1 VLAKSNKESRRRHRA
16 FGDSDHDC
24 RTSGIA
30 GLILQPL
37 ATALLLAA
45 AMPGRLGWWPLL
57 FVALLPLLSLAVRE
71 RPGRSALAGLLAG
84 FVYHL
89 CLLYWIVFVLG
100 RYGGLPLW
108 LSVPA
113 LMLLALY
120 MALYPALFAGLL
132 SLLAR
137 RDGAMPPAVLLMA
150 PALWVGLDWLR
161 AVLFTGFPWMDL
173 GYGLYSVPLLLQAAD
188 LGGHHLLTFC
198 LVLIN
203 ILCLYGLQSWRERGG
218 LQGRVLQP
226 MAAATVFLAL
236 VFCYSLFRTQQV
248 QSALATAPRAR
259 VAVVQ
264 GNISQDLKWTPEQ
277 KGATVEA
284 YCRLSAGA
292 MEAGSPSLL
301 VWPETALPFFPGND
315 PLFGSVTG
323 FVREN
328 GIWLLTG
335 APNYS
340 LINGPRGGSPENIDY
355 ANSALL
361 ISPEG
366 QVKARYDKQ
375 HLVPYGEYV
384 PLKELL
390 FFLRPL
396 VESVGN
402 FRPGN
407 RSEPLAAGSMQLG
420 ALICYES
427 IFPDL
432 ARKSVA
438 AGANLLVNLT
448 NDAWYGRSS
457 APHHSFAM
465 AVLRAVE
472 TRRSLV
478 RAANT
483 GISGFITPLGRVSR
497 QGPLFEPLAMTDE
510 VPLFA
515 GNTLFLRF
523 GHLFAPLCLL
533 LASLLA
539 VFLRRGQ
546 GRS

>member
-1 VLAKSNKESRRRHRA
+1 MAEARS
-16 FGDSDHDC
+16 
-24 RTSGIA
+24 SGII
-30 GLILQPL
+30 GLLLHTL

-45 AMPGRLGWWPLL
+45 AMPGRFGWWPLL
-57 FVALLPLLSLAVRE
+57 FVALVPLMAFAVRE
-71 RPGRSALAGLLAG
+71 CPGRSAVAGLLAG

-100 RYGGLPLW
+100 RYGGLPVW
-108 LSVPA
+108 VSVPA

-120 MALYPALFAGLL
+120 MASYPALFAWLL
-132 SLLAR
+132 SLLTGRGRAF
-137 RDGAMPPAVLLMA
+137 PPTALLLA

-161 AVLFTGFPWMDL
+161 SVLFTGFPWMDL

-198 LVLIN
+198 LVLSN
-203 ILCLYGLQSWRERGG
+203 SLILYALKARTGGRERQECRELLPVAAGLAFLLLVGG
-218 LQGRVLQP
+218 
-226 MAAATVFLAL
+226 
-236 VFCYSLFRTQQV
+236 YSLFRFQQV
-248 QSALATAPRAR
+248 QSALAATPTAGI
-259 VAVVQ
+259 AVVQ
-264 GNISQDLKWTPEQ
+264 GNIPQDLKWTPAQ
-277 KGATVEA
+277 KKATVET
-284 YCRLSAGA
+284 YRRLSARA
-292 MEAGSPSLL
+292 VASSQPALL

-315 PLFGSVTG
+315 PLFTQVTG
-323 FVREN
+323 FAREN
-328 GIWLLTG
+328 RVWLLTG
-335 APNYS
+335 APDFS
-340 LINGPRGGSPENIDY
+340 LVSGPRGGSPENIDY

-366 QVKARYDKQ
+366 LATARYDKQ

-384 PLKELL
+384 PLKKLL

-402 FRPGN
+402 FKPGTQGD
-407 RSEPLAAGSMQLG
+407 PLVAGPMRLG
-420 ALICYES
+420 VLICYES
-427 IFPDL
+427 IFPEL
-432 ARKSVA
+432 ARKTVA

-472 TRRSLV
+472 TRRTLV

-497 QGPLFEPLAMTDE
+497 QGPLFEPLTLTEE
-510 VPLFA
+510 VPLFN
-515 GNTLFLRF
+515 GETVFLRF
-523 GHLFAPLCLL
+523 GRFFAPLCLL
-533 LASLLA
+533 LAAFLA
-539 VFLRRGQ
+539 IGLRR
-546 GRS
+546 RR

>member
-1 VLAKSNKESRRRHRA
+1 MAI
-16 FGDSDHDC
+16 
-24 RTSGIA
+24 RTMAEGRSSAIA

-37 ATALLLAA
+37 ATALLLAV

-57 FVALLPLLSLAVRE
+57 FVALVPLLALAVRE
-71 RPGRSALAGLLAG
+71 RPGRSAMAGLLAG

-100 RYGGLPLW
+100 RYGGLSVW

-120 MALYPALFAGLL
+120 MAVYPAIFAGLL
-132 SLLAR
+132 SLLTR
-137 RDGAMPPAVLLMA
+137 RGGTLPPVLLLLA

-161 AVLFTGFPWMDL
+161 SVLFTGFPWMDL
-173 GYGLYSVPLLLQAAD
+173 GYGLYLVPLLLQAAD
-188 LGGHHLLTFC
+188 LGGHHFLTFC

-203 ILCLYGLQSWRERGG
+203 TLVLYGLRSWRGG
-218 LQGRVLQP
+218 REQKEQRALLPV
-226 MAAATVFLAL
+226 AATVAFLAVVL
-236 VFCYSLFRTQQV
+236 CYSLFRAQQV

-259 VAVVQ
+259 IAVVQ
-264 GNISQDLKWTPEQ
+264 GNIPQDLKWTPAQ
-277 KGATVEA
+277 KEATLEV
-284 YCRLSAGA
+284 YCRLSEQSIAA
-292 MEAGSPSLL
+292 NQPVLL

-315 PLFGSVTG
+315 PLFSQVADLARAHGV
-323 FVREN
+323 
-328 GIWLLTG
+328 WLLTG
-335 APNYS
+335 APDFS
-340 LINGPRGGSPENIDY
+340 LVSGPRGGSPENISY

-361 ISPEG
+361 VSPEG
-366 QVKARYDKQ
+366 RPTARYDKQ
-375 HLVPYGEYV
+375 HLVPFGEYV
-384 PLKELL
+384 PLRELL

-402 FRPGN
+402 FKPGT
-407 RSEPLAAGSMQLG
+407 RSEPLVAGSMRLG
-420 ALICYES
+420 TLICYES

-438 AGANLLVNLT
+438 DGANLLVNLT

-465 AVLRAVE
+465 AVLRSVE

-483 GISGFITPLGRVSR
+483 GISGFVTPMGRVSR
-497 QGPLFEPLAMTDE
+497 QGPLFEPLTLAEDI
-510 VPLFA
+510 PLFA
-515 GNTLFLRF
+515 GETMFVRF

-533 LASLLA
+533 VALLGIY
-539 VFLRRGQ
+539 LRRRQ
-546 GRS
+546 